1 MENLKPEEINE
12 MSPEELQNLADSS
25 QEDVLGEEFKVEEGE
40 EKISIPDEEEP
51 PKDNIELLMDVEL
64 DVIIELGR
72 TRMRIGDILRLV
84 PGAIIELDKLAGEPV
99 EVLVNN
105 KPIAKGEVVVLDEN
119 FGVRITSIINQEQ
132 RLRSLG

>member
-1 MENLKPEEINE
+1 MENLKPEEIND
-12 MSPEELQNLADSS
+12 MSPEELQSLVDSS
-25 QEDVLGEEFKVEEGE
+25 QEDVLGEEFQVEEGE
-40 EKISIPDEEEP
+40 EKISIPYEEDL

-99 EVLVNN
+99 DVLVNN

-132 RLRSLG
+132 RLKSLG

>member
-1 MENLKPEEINE
+1 MENLKPEEINN
-12 MSPEELQNLADSS
+12 MSPEELQSLADSS
-25 QEDVLGEEFKVEEGE
+25 QEDVLGEEFQVEEGE
-40 EKISIPDEEEP
+40 EKISIPYEEEL

-72 TRMRIGDILRLV
+72 TKMRIGDILRLV

-99 EVLVNN
+99 DVLVNN

-132 RLRSLG
+132 RLKSLG

>member
-1 MENLKPEEINE
+1 MENLKPEEINN

-25 QEDVLGEEFKVEEGE
+25 QEDVLGEEFQVEEGE
-40 EKISIPDEEEP
+40 ENISIPYEEEL

-99 EVLVNN
+99 DVLINN
-105 KPIAKGEVVVLDEN
+105 KPIAKGEVVILDEN

-132 RLRSLG
+132 RLKSLG

>member
-1 MENLKPEEINE
+1 MENLKPEEIND
-12 MSPEELQNLADSS
+12 MSPEELQSLVDSS
-25 QEDVLGEEFKVEEGE
+25 QEDVLGEEFQVEEGE
-40 EKISIPDEEEP
+40 EKISIPYEEDL

-99 EVLVNN
+99 DVLVNN
-105 KPIAKGEVVVLDEN
+105 KPIAKGEVVVMDEN

-132 RLRSLG
+132 RLKSLG

>member
-99 EVLVNN
+99 DVLVNN

>member
-1 MENLKPEEINE
+1 MENLKPEDINE
-12 MSPEELQNLADSS
+12 MSPEEIQNLANSS
-25 QEDVLGEEFKVEEGE
+25 QEDILGEEFQVEEGE
-40 EKISIPDEEEP
+40 EKISIPYEEEL

-99 EVLVNN
+99 DVLVNN

>member
-1 MENLKPEEINE
+1 MENLKPEEINN
-12 MSPEELQNLADSS
+12 MSPEELQNLANSS
-25 QEDVLGEEFKVEEGE
+25 QEDVLGEEFQVEEGE
-40 EKISIPDEEEP
+40 ENISIPYEEEL

-99 EVLVNN
+99 DVLVNN

-132 RLRSLG
+132 RLKSLG

>member
-1 MENLKPEEINE
+1 MENLKPEEIND
-12 MSPEELQNLADSS
+12 MSPEELQSLVDSS
-25 QEDVLGEEFKVEEGE
+25 QEDVLGEEFQVEEGE
-40 EKISIPDEEEP
+40 EKISIPYEEEL

-99 EVLVNN
+99 DVLVNN
-105 KPIAKGEVVVLDEN
+105 KPIAKGEVVVMDEN

-132 RLRSLG
+132 RLKSLG

>member
-1 MENLKPEEINE
+1 MEDLKPEEIND
-12 MSPEELQNLADSS
+12 MSPEDLQKLVESQN
-25 QEDVLGEEFKVEEGE
+25 QEDILGEEFQLEEE
-40 EKISIPDEEEP
+40 EQISIPYEEEL

-72 TRMRIGDILRLV
+72 IKMRIGDILRLV

-99 EVLVNN
+99 DVLVNN

-119 FGVRITSIINQEQ
+119 FGVRITSILNQEQ
-132 RLRSLG
+132 RLKSLG